1 MTNYAHQQS
10 KGNKHNCVLLFNT
23 TLSRPLKSQ
32 ERGGG
37 GGVVWIPI
45 EGDDRMGAEINP
57 PPKKKS
63 LGLSTKPQMDQKL
76 TPQQS
81 NVEFPRLKNFQK
93 ALTNN
98 MKNTPKN
105 LDLNQA
111 TQKYTCQIFLPK
123 RKNLESK
130 ILNPPKSL
138 IILIT

>member
-1 MTNYAHQQS
+1 
-10 KGNKHNCVLLFNT
+10 
-23 TLSRPLKSQ
+23 
-32 ERGGG
+32 
-37 GGVVWIPI
+37 
-45 EGDDRMGAEINP
+45 MGAEIN

>member
-1 MTNYAHQQS
+1 MIEWEQ
-10 KGNKHNCVLLFNT
+10 
-23 TLSRPLKSQ
+23 KST
-32 ERGGG
+32 
-37 GGVVWIPI
+37 
-45 EGDDRMGAEINP
+45 P
-57 PPKKKS
+57 PKKS
-63 LGLSTKPQMDQKL
+63 LGLSKKPQMDQKL

-130 ILNPPKSL
+130 ILKPPKSL

>member
-1 MTNYAHQQS
+1 
-10 KGNKHNCVLLFNT
+10 
-23 TLSRPLKSQ
+23 
-32 ERGGG
+32 
-37 GGVVWIPI
+37 
-45 EGDDRMGAEINP
+45 
-57 PPKKKS
+57 
-63 LGLSTKPQMDQKL
+63 MDQKL

-130 ILNPPKSL
+130 ILNPAPKSL
-138 IILIT
+138 IILITKINGEINTKRFRYLKFHGEKLQTNNL